1 MKNILLK
8 LVPGFILLFAWE
20 MVARQDRTI
29 TFLFSSPSQVVTLFF
44 KELHSYTMWYNI
56 WITFEEAV
64 LGLIL
69 GTIFGTLFGLL
80 IWANE
85 TLRKILEPYLLIF
98 GAIPIFAL
106 APMLII
112 WFGIG
117 LSSKVF
123 MAAFSVF
130 LVALS
135 QSYEGTKNASQKYTL
150 FAQSL
155 GCSRMQMMY
164 KIILPGSLQWVL
176 SGIKMNIGL
185 ALLGAFIGEF
195 VSSTAG
201 LGYYIL
207 KQGSLF
213 NTAGV
218 LVGIILLTCLSLVM
232 NIVLNFIKQ
241 NFLPWANP
249 ENRSN

>member
-1 MKNILLK
+1 MKNTLLK
-8 LVPGFILLFAWE
+8 LVPGIILLLVWE
-20 MVARQDRTI
+20 FIAKQDKTI
-29 TFLFSSPSQVVTLFF
+29 TFLFSSPSQVVSLFS
-44 KELHSYTMWYNI
+44 KELQTGTMWYNI
-56 WITFEEAV
+56 WVTFEEAA

-69 GTIFGTLFGLL
+69 GTVFGTLFGLL

-117 LSSKVF
+117 LTSKVF

-130 LVALS
+130 LVALT
-135 QSYEGTKNASQKYTL
+135 QSYEGTQNAAKKYTL

-155 GCSRMQMMY
+155 GCSRIKMMY
-164 KIILPGSLQWVL
+164 KIVLPGSIQWVL

-218 LVGIILLTCLSLVM
+218 LVGIILLTCLSLAM
-232 NIVLNFIKQ
+232 NIILNFIKQ
-241 NFLPWANP
+241 KFLPWANV
-249 ENRSN
+249 

>member
-8 LVPGFILLFAWE
+8 LVPGIILLFAWE
-20 MVARQDRTI
+20 FIAGQDKTI
-29 TFLFSSPSQVVTLFF
+29 TFLFSSPSQVVSLFF
-44 KELHSYTMWYNI
+44 RELQTKTMWYNI
-56 WITFEEAV
+56 WVTFEEAA
-64 LGLIL
+64 LGLIF
-69 GTIFGTLFGLL
+69 GTVFGTLFGLL

-117 LSSKVF
+117 LTSKVF

-130 LVALS
+130 LVALA
-135 QSYEGTKNASQKYTL
+135 QSYEGTQNASKKYTL

-155 GCSRMQMMY
+155 ACSRMQMMF
-164 KIILPGSLQWVL
+164 KIIFPGSIQWVL

-207 KQGSLF
+207 KAGSLF

-218 LVGIILLTCLSLVM
+218 WVGIILLTCLSLIM
-232 NIVLNFIKQ
+232 NIALNFIKQ
-241 NFLPWANP
+241 KFLPWANI
-249 ENRSN
+249 

>member
-8 LVPGFILLFAWE
+8 LVPGLILLCVWE
-20 MVARQDRTI
+20 MVSRQDKTI
-29 TFLFSSPSQVVTLFF
+29 LFLFSSPSQVVSLFF
-44 KELHSYTMWYNI
+44 KEIQNGIMWYNI
-56 WITFEEAV
+56 WVTFEEAS

-69 GTIFGTLFGLL
+69 GTVLGTLFGLL

-85 TLRKILEPYLLIF
+85 TLRKILEPYLLIL

-135 QSYEGTKNASQKYTL
+135 QSYDGTQNASKKYTV

-155 GCSRMQMMY
+155 GCSRFQMMY
-164 KIILPGSLQWVL
+164 KIILPGSIQWVL

-201 LGYYIL
+201 LGFYIL
-207 KQGSLF
+207 KEGSLF

-232 NIVLNFIKQ
+232 NVILNFIKRTW
-241 NFLPWANP
+241 LPWA
-249 ENRSN
+249 EV

>member
-1 MKNILLK
+1 MRNILLK
-8 LVPGFILLFAWE
+8 LVPGIILLFIWE
-20 MVARQDRTI
+20 VVARQDKTI
-29 TFLFSSPSQVVTLFF
+29 LFLFSSPTQVISLFF
-44 KELHSYTMWYNI
+44 KELQNSAMWYNV
-56 WITFEEAV
+56 WVTFEEAI

-69 GTIFGTLFGLL
+69 GTVFGTLLGLL

-85 TLRKILEPYLLIF
+85 TLRKILEPYILIF

-135 QSYEGTKNASQKYTL
+135 QSYEGTQNASQKYTL

-155 GCSRMQMMY
+155 GCSRLQMMY
-164 KIILPGSLQWVL
+164 KIILPGSVQWVL

-207 KQGSLF
+207 KEGSLF

-232 NIVLNFIKQ
+232 NIILNFIKR
-241 NFLPWANP
+241 NFLPWTHI
-249 ENRSN
+249 

>member
-1 MKNILLK
+1 MRNIFLKLIPGIILLC
-8 LVPGFILLFAWE
+8 LWE
-20 MVARQDRTI
+20 MTAEQDKTVL
-29 TFLFSSPSQVVTLFF
+29 FLFSSPSKIISLLFQ
-44 KELHSYTMWYNI
+44 ELQGYAMWNNI
-56 WITFEEAV
+56 WTTFEEAV

-69 GTIFGTLFGLL
+69 GTIFGTLVGML

-85 TLRKILEPYLLIF
+85 TFRKVLEPYLLIS

-135 QSYEGTKNASQKYTL
+135 QSYEGTQNAAKKYTL

-155 GCSRMQMMY
+155 GCSRLQMMY
-164 KIILPGSLQWVL
+164 KIIFPGSLQWVL

-201 LGYYIL
+201 LGFYIL
-207 KQGSLF
+207 KEGSLF
-213 NTAGV
+213 NMAGV

-232 NIVLNFIKQ
+232 NLILKFIKKY
-241 NFLPWANP
+241 FLPWA
-249 ENRSN
+249 EY

>member
-1 MKNILLK
+1 MRNIILKFVPGVILL
-8 LVPGFILLFAWE
+8 ILWE
-20 MVARQDRTI
+20 MVARQDKTI
-29 TFLFSSPSQVVTLFF
+29 LFLFSSPSQVISLLVE
-44 KELHSYTMWYNI
+44 ELQNKTMWNNI
-56 WITFEEAV
+56 WVTFEEAT

-69 GTIFGTLFGLL
+69 GTVLGTFTGLL

-85 TLRKILEPYLLIF
+85 TLRKILEPYLLIL

-135 QSYEGTKNASQKYTL
+135 QSYEGTQNASKKYTL
-150 FAQSL
+150 FAESL
-155 GCSRMQMMY
+155 GCSRIQMMY

-201 LGYYIL
+201 LGFYIL
-207 KQGSLF
+207 KAGSLF
-213 NTAGV
+213 NTSGV
-218 LVGIILLTCLSLVM
+218 LVGIILLTCLSFVM
-232 NIVLNFIKQ
+232 NVVLNCIKR
-241 NFLPWANP
+241 NFLPWAN
-249 ENRSN
+249 N

>member
-1 MKNILLK
+1 MRNIILKFVPGVILL
-8 LVPGFILLFAWE
+8 ILWE
-20 MVARQDRTI
+20 MVARQDKTI
-29 TFLFSSPSQVVTLFF
+29 LFLFSSPSQVISLLVE
-44 KELHSYTMWYNI
+44 ELQNKTMWNNI
-56 WITFEEAV
+56 WVTFEEAT

-69 GTIFGTLFGLL
+69 GTVLGTFIGLL

-85 TLRKILEPYLLIF
+85 TLRKILEPYLLIL

-135 QSYEGTKNASQKYTL
+135 QSYEGTQNASKKYTL
-150 FAQSL
+150 FAESL
-155 GCSRMQMMY
+155 GCSRIQMMY

-201 LGYYIL
+201 LGFYIL
-207 KQGSLF
+207 KAGSLF
-213 NTAGV
+213 NTSGV
-218 LVGIILLTCLSLVM
+218 LVGIILLTCLSFVM
-232 NIVLNFIKQ
+232 NVVLNCIKR
-241 NFLPWANP
+241 NFLPWAN
-249 ENRSN
+249 N

>member
-8 LVPGFILLFAWE
+8 LVPGIILLFAWE
-20 MVARQDRTI
+20 IIAGQDKTI
-29 TFLFSSPSQVVTLFF
+29 TFLFSSPSQVVSLFF
-44 KELHSYTMWYNI
+44 RELQTKTMWYNI
-56 WITFEEAV
+56 WVTFEEAA

-69 GTIFGTLFGLL
+69 GTVFGTLFGLL

-117 LSSKVF
+117 LTSKVF

-130 LVALS
+130 LVALAK
-135 QSYEGTKNASQKYTL
+135 SYEGTQNATKKYTL

-155 GCSRMQMMY
+155 DCSRMQMMF
-164 KIILPGSLQWVL
+164 KIIFPGSIQWVL

-207 KQGSLF
+207 KAGSLF

-218 LVGIILLTCLSLVM
+218 WVGIILLTCLSLVM

-241 NFLPWANP
+241 KFLPWANI
-249 ENRSN
+249 

>member
-1 MKNILLK
+1 MRNIVLRF
-8 LVPGFILLFAWE
+8 VPGIVLLILWE
-20 MVARQDRTI
+20 TVAKQDKTI
-29 TFLFSSPSQVVTLFF
+29 LFLFSSPSRIISLLFE
-44 KELHSYTMWYNI
+44 ELQNRAMWHNI
-56 WITFEEAV
+56 WVTFEEAA

-69 GTIFGTLFGLL
+69 GTVLGTLFGLL

-85 TLRKILEPYLLIF
+85 TLRKISEPYLLIF

-135 QSYEGTKNASQKYTL
+135 QSYEGTQNASKKYTL

-155 GCSRMQMMY
+155 GCSRMKMMY

-201 LGYYIL
+201 LGFYIL
-207 KQGSLF
+207 KEGSLF

-218 LVGIILLTCLSLVM
+218 LAGIILLTGLSLVM
-232 NIVLNFIKQ
+232 NVILNFIKR
-241 NFLPWANP
+241 NLLPWTN
-249 ENRSN
+249 N